1 MISSL
6 KKKPL
11 PSLPGSGLEFV
22 YFRSKLF
29 HGQASHAEANYNI
42 GNYCFC
48 ADHHMPCAI
57 K

>member
-11 PSLPGSGLEFV
+11 PSLLGSGLEFV
-22 YFRSKLF
+22 YFRLKLF
-29 HGQASHAEANYNI
+29 HGQASHAEANYNVD
-42 GNYCFC
+42 NYCFSV
-48 ADHHMPCAI
+48 DHHTPYTI

>member
-11 PSLPGSGLEFV
+11 PSLLGSGLEFV